1 MITKYF
7 WKLDLVDLVS
17 MDALCTVVCVI
28 LAIDFVDLVYMAMH
42 VLLSVSYRLKVGED
56 PASSISL

>member
-1 MITKYF
+1 MIIKYF
-7 WKLDLVDLVS
+7 WRPDLLDLVS
-17 MDALCTVVCVI
+17 MDVLCMVVCVI
-28 LAIDFVDLVYMAMH
+28 LAIDLVDLVYMAMH